1 VTFAVGN
8 RIVRKQEADNHAWVG
23 ECNKLKLN
31 PFAPF
36 TVSDVLPAM
45 ECLRVKELTVN
56 VAWVQDRFA
65 HAAPPDKS
73 LEDYL

>member
-1 VTFAVGN
+1 MTFAAGD
-8 RIVRKQEADNHAWVG
+8 RIVRKREADNHAWVG

-36 TVSDVLPAM
+36 TVSEVLLAM
-45 ECLRVKELTVN
+45 ECLRVKELPVN
-56 VAWVQDRFA
+56 VAWMQARFE
-65 HAAPPDKS
+65 HAGPPDKS